1 MSNTTSGVAGMAMI
15 NARTQKELRE
25 KLDALL
31 GELEGFEIST
41 IHATVLVNKDG
52 ATKEDIDLLD
62 KVLDK
67 WQEQEKTH
75 SPEIVDSKT
84 EHK

>member
-1 MSNTTSGVAGMAMI
+1 MSETTSGAVGMAMVK
-15 NARTQKELRE
+15 ARTQKELRE

-52 ATKEDIDLLD
+52 ATKEDIDFLHR
-62 KVLDK
+62 VFDK
-67 WQEQEKTH
+67 WQEREKTH
-75 SPEIVDSKT
+75 SSEIADSKT
-84 EHK
+84 GHK

>member
-1 MSNTTSGVAGMAMI
+1 MSETTSGAVGMAMVK
-15 NARTQKELRE
+15 ARTQKELRE

-31 GELEGFEIST
+31 GELEGFEF
-41 IHATVLVNKDG
+41 HATIVVNKDG